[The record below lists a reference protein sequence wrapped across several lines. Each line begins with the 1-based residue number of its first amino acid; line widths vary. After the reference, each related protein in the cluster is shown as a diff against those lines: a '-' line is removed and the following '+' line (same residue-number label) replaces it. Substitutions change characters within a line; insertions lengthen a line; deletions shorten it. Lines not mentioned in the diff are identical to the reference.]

1 MTRSRQ
7 SAPGARDRDVG
18 RLIILF
24 GDQLGRE
31 IPDQLALERSRDTIL
46 MMEVR
51 AESEHVPSHI
61 QRTVLFLSAMRH
73 HASWL
78 RAQGWRVEYVQIDD
92 PANSQSLGGE
102 IERACVR
109 LRPTSVVAVE
119 PGEHRVE
126 AILRTA
132 VGRSG
137 VHLDLREDPHFLCR
151 DDEFASWARGRKE
164 LVMEY
169 FYRDQRRRLGIL
181 MNGAQPEGGQWN
193 FDRDNRAAFRS
204 APRPPKGP
212 KFPPDTITKEVIR
225 TVQQLMPGL
234 PGRLEAFNWPVSR
247 EQALEALDDFIEHR
261 LARFGTY
268 QDAMWLGQRTLYH
281 SLLAPAMNLKLLDPR
296 EVVERAI
303 AAYESGRVPLNAVEG
318 FVRQIIGWREFI
330 RGVYRQ
336 QGPSYA
342 ERNALGHDGS
352 LPEFYWTGRTDMAC
366 MADAISGV
374 LDLAYAHHISR
385 LMVTGNF
392 ALIAGIDPKAVSDWY
407 LGMYADGVDW
417 VTLPNTLGMALH
429 ADGGIVGTKP
439 YAASGKY
446 IQRMSNACE
455 HCRYKVTE
463 RTGPEACPFN
473 TFYWDFLIRHE
484 DRFARNLRMK
494 MMLSHVRK
502 MGDDERV
509 EITVSAR
516 RLREKMGISDA

>member
-1 MTRSRQ
+1 M
-7 SAPGARDRDVG
+7 
-18 RLIILF
+18 ILF
-24 GDQLGRE
+24 GDQLDRQLPAVLSLD
-31 IPDQLALERSRDTIL
+31 PDRDTIL

-51 AESEHVPSHI
+51 SESEHVASHI

-73 HASWL
+73 HAAWL
-78 RAQGWRVEYVQIDD
+78 TKQGWRVDYVHLED
-92 PANSQSLGGE
+92 PENTHSFATE
-102 IERACVR
+102 IERACSR
-109 LRPTSVVAVE
+109 IRPVSVLAVV

-126 AILRTA
+126 AILRAA
-132 VGRSG
+132 VARAD
-137 VHLDLREDPHFLCR
+137 VPLDLREDPHFLCR
-151 DDEFASWARGRKE
+151 DEAFEAWASGRKE

-169 FYRDQRRRLGIL
+169 FYRDQRKRLDVL
-181 MNGAQPEGGQWN
+181 MSKNQPEGGQWN
-193 FDRDNRAAFRS
+193 FDRENRAAFRS
-204 APRPPKGP
+204 APRPPKAP
-212 KFPPDTITKEVIR
+212 RFPPDKLTREVIR
-225 TVQQLMPGL
+225 AVQDHLPGL
-234 PGRLEAFNWPVSR
+234 PGRLDGFNWPVTR

-261 LARFGTY
+261 LPRFGTY

-281 SLLAPAMNLKLLDPR
+281 SLLAPALNLKLLDPR
-296 EVVERAI
+296 EVVDRAVE
-303 AAYESGRVPLNAVEG
+303 AYRAGHAPLNAVEG

-336 QGPSYA
+336 QGPEYA
-342 ERNALGHDGS
+342 ERNALKHDGA
-352 LPEFYWTGRTDMAC
+352 LPEFYWTGETDMAC

-392 ALIAGIDPKAVSDWY
+392 ALIAGINPKAVSDWY

-455 HCRYKVTE
+455 HCRYKVSE
-463 RTGPEACPFN
+463 RTGPDACPFN

-484 DRFARNLRMK
+484 DRFSRNMRMK

-502 MGDDERV
+502 MDRDERV
-509 EITVSAR
+509 EITVSAQ
-516 RLREKMGISDA
+516 RLREKMGITTS

>member
-1 MTRSRQ
+1 MPSLD
-7 SAPGARDRDVG
+7 AG
-18 RLIILF
+18 RVLILF
-24 GDQLGRE
+24 GDQLDRR
-31 IPDQLALERSRDTIL
+31 IPDVVGLDRARDTIL
-46 MMEVR
+46 MMEVTS
-51 AESEHVPSHI
+51 ESKHVASHV

-73 HASWL
+73 HAAWL
-78 RAQGWRVEYVQIDD
+78 GEQGWKVDYVRLDD
-92 PANSQSLGGE
+92 PENTHSFGGE
-102 IERACVR
+102 IRRACLR
-109 LRPTSVVAVE
+109 LKPAAVVALQ

-126 AILRTA
+126 AILKAA
-132 VGRSG
+132 VEHVG
-137 VHLDLREDPHFLCR
+137 VPLEIREDPHFLCR

-169 FYRDQRRRLGIL
+169 FYRDQRKRLGIL

-234 PGRLEAFNWPVSR
+234 PGRPEAFNWPVSR

-281 SLLAPAMNLKLLDPR
+281 SLLAPAMNLKMLDPR
-296 EVVERAI
+296 EIVEQAI
-303 AAYESGRVPLNAVEG
+303 AAYESGRMPLNAVEG
-318 FVRQIIGWREFI
+318 FIRQIIGWREFI

-336 QGPSYA
+336 QGPAYA
-342 ERNALGHDGS
+342 ERNALSHHGS
-352 LPEFYWTGRTDMAC
+352 LPEFYWTGQTDMAC

-463 RTGPEACPFN
+463 RTGPDACPFN

-484 DRFARNLRMK
+484 DRFARNMRMK